1 MGSRGQ
7 LMADTQR
14 IIEAALAML
23 AMLAVVGLVVG
34 MTLRHHIGGFIRTVE
49 REAREQAEAEEAL
62 PAEQDNQASDPERAG
77 NADEHRS
84 EL

>member
-14 IIEAALAML
+14 IIVAALAML

-49 REAREQAEAEEAL
+49 REAREQAEAEEAMF
-62 PAEQDNQASDPERAG
+62 AEQKNQASDPEQAG
-77 NADEHRS
+77 DADEHRS
-84 EL
+84 DL